1 MYMQPKLSYLIA
13 VYNGEKYLRQ
23 CIDSLYN
30 QNLPEDDFEVICIDD
45 CSSDGSVHILQE
57 YAAQHSNMRIIL
69 HTKNMRTSNSGNEG
83 LQVAKGKYMTFI
95 GQDDW
100 LEKGWGEKLVRMA
113 DEEQLD
119 ILPFNY
125 NRVNADGTAI
135 LSNVEVFKNS
145 RILNG
150 KKFIK
155 TYFYDTIG
163 IYLLGYE
170 WRAIYRRQYLLDNN
184 IVFPKDMLFEDTTFM
199 FKAIWNAQ
207 RIQSISD
214 YIYNYRLNNKSV
226 TNFAQRYKGY
236 LTYEFS
242 FKTSEEILSLAD
254 VIEDEHIAEQ
264 LRKTALRS
272 LKSFG
277 YKIIPMS
284 NAEKRIFYDNLES
297 ERDEVQYLC
306 DLLPWNYR
314 LMLHPSI
321 GKWVVMMLKP
331 VFYIKHLFI
340 KRNYANR

>member
-1 MYMQPKLSYLIA
+1 MQPKLSYLIA

-30 QNLPEDDFEVICIDD
+30 QNLSEDNFEVICIDD
-45 CSSDGSVHILQE
+45 CSSDESIHILQE
-57 YAAQHSNMRIIL
+57 YAAQHPNMRIIL
-69 HTKNMRTSNSGNEG
+69 HTKNMRTSNSCNEG
-83 LQVAKGKYMTFI
+83 LQVAKGKYMMFL

-125 NRVNADGTAI
+125 NRVNADGTMI
-135 LSNVEVFKNS
+135 LSIVEVFKNS

-150 KKFIK
+150 EKFIK

-214 YIYNYRLNNKSV
+214 NIYNYRINNKSV

-236 LTYEFS
+236 FTYEFS

-254 VIEDEHIAEQ
+254 VIKDEHIEEQ

-284 NAEKRIFYDNLES
+284 KAERRVFYDNLIS
-297 ERDEVQYLC
+297 ERDKVQYLC
-306 DLLPWNYR
+306 DLLPWYYR
-314 LMLHPSI
+314 LMLHPLM
-321 GKWVVMMLKP
+321 GWWVVMMQKP
-331 VFYIKHLFI
+331 IFYIRHMFI

>member
-1 MYMQPKLSYLIA
+1 MSIRLSYIIPIC
-13 VYNGEKYLRQ
+13 NGEKYLNR
-23 CIDSLYN
+23 CLDSICMQGL
-30 QNLPEDDFEVICIDD
+30 EESVFEILCIDD
-45 CSSDGSVHILQE
+45 CSMDSSVSILND
-57 YAAQHSNMRIIL
+57 YAKCHSNIKLIL
-69 HTKNMRTSNSGNEG
+69 HDHNKRTSNSCNEG
-83 LQVAKGKYMTFI
+83 LQIAKGKYMMFL

-125 NRVNADGTAI
+125 NRVNADGTMI
-135 LSNVEVFKNS
+135 LSAVEVFKNS
-145 RILNG
+145 RILDG
-150 KKFIK
+150 EKFVK
-155 TYFYDTIG
+155 TYFNDTIG

-214 YIYNYRLNNKSV
+214 YIYNYRINNKSV
-226 TNFAQRYKGY
+226 TNFTQRYKGY

-242 FKTSEEILSLAD
+242 FKTSEEILSLAE
-254 VIEDEHIAEQ
+254 VIQDEHIAEQ

-284 NAEKRIFYDNLES
+284 GEEKRIFYDNLES
-297 ERDEVQYLC
+297 ERGKVQHLC
-306 DLLPWNYR
+306 DLLPWYYR

-331 VFYIKHLFI
+331 VFYVKHLFI

>member
-1 MYMQPKLSYLIA
+1 MSIKLSYIVP
-13 VYNGEKYLRQ
+13 VYNGEKYLGR
-23 CIDSLYN
+23 CLDSLYA
-30 QNLPEDDFEVICIDD
+30 QGLDESAFEVLCVDD
-45 CSSDGSVHILQE
+45 CSIDNSVSILND
-57 YAAQHSNMRIIL
+57 YAKCHTNIRLIL
-69 HTKNMRTSNSGNEG
+69 HDDNKCTSNSCNEG
-83 LQVAKGKYMTFI
+83 LQVVEGEYVCFL

-100 LEKGWGEKLVRMA
+100 WEEGWGDKLVRIA
-113 DEEQLD
+113 DDEQLD

-125 NRVNADGTAI
+125 NRVNADGTMI
-135 LSNVEVFKNS
+135 LSAVEVFKNS
-145 RILNG
+145 RVLDG
-150 KKFIK
+150 EKFVK
-155 TYFYDTIG
+155 TYFNDTIG

-214 YIYNYRLNNKSV
+214 YIYNYRINNKSV

-242 FKTSEEILSLAD
+242 FKTSEEILSLAE
-254 VIEDEHIAEQ
+254 VIQDEHIAEQ

-284 NAEKRIFYDNLES
+284 GEEKRIFYDNLES
-297 ERDEVQYLC
+297 ERGKVQHLC
-306 DLLPWNYR
+306 DLLPWYYR

-321 GKWVVMMLKP
+321 GRWVVMMLKP
-331 VFYIKHLFI
+331 LFYIRHMFI
-340 KRNYANR
+340 KRNYNNW

>member
-1 MYMQPKLSYLIA
+1 MSLKLSYILP
-13 VYNGEKYLRQ
+13 VYNGERYLNR
-23 CIDSLYN
+23 CLDSIYGQGLN
-30 QNLPEDDFEVICIDD
+30 ENEFEVICIDD
-45 CSSDGSVHILQE
+45 CSQDNSVKLLGN
-57 YAAQHSNMRIIL
+57 YARCHSNIRLIL
-69 HTKNMRTSNSGNEG
+69 HDGNKRTSNSCNEG
-83 LQVAKGKYMTFI
+83 LQIVEGEYVWII

-125 NRVNADGTAI
+125 NRVNADGTVI
-135 LSNVEVFKNS
+135 LSNSEVFKNS
-145 RILNG
+145 RILDG
-150 KKFIK
+150 EKFIK
-155 TYFYDTIG
+155 SYFYDTIG

-170 WRAIYRRQYLLDNN
+170 WRAVYRRQYLLDNN

-214 YIYNYRLNNKSV
+214 YIYNYRINNKSV

-242 FKTSEEILSLAD
+242 FRTSEEILSLAD
-254 VIEDEHIAEQ
+254 VIEDDHIAEQ

-284 NAEKRIFYDNLES
+284 KAEKRIFYDNLKS
-297 ERDEVQYLC
+297 ERDNVQYLC
-306 DLLPWNYR
+306 DLLPWYYR
-314 LMLHPSI
+314 LMLHPSM
-321 GKWVVMMLKP
+321 GFWVVMMLKP
-331 VFYIKHLFI
+331 AFYVKHLFI
-340 KRNYANR
+340 KRNYVNR